1 MLEPDKIINLDEKS
15 LQKEVYEFLTTT
27 GNNKKLAKIM
37 SNTKGFCDKGK
48 LEVKTLRLSELIR
61 IAGPEK
67 DMQYFEE
74 REIWDKKIDQ
84 MIKSIKSGWKPPC
97 LIVWD
102 TKKGLTIAD
111 GAHRFEALKKVGK
124 KEYACIVW
132 TKN

>member
-1 MLEPDKIINLDEKS
+1 MLEPNKIIDLDEES

-61 IAGPEK
+61 IAGPNKE
-67 DMQYFEE
+67 YFEE
-74 REIWDKKIDQ
+74 QKVWDKKIAQ
-84 MIKSIKSGWKPPC
+84 MIKSIKSGWEPPA
-97 LIVWD
+97 LIVWNKD
-102 TKKGLTIAD
+102 MTIAD
-111 GAHRFEALKKVGK
+111 GAHRFEALKKLGK

-132 TKN
+132 IKN